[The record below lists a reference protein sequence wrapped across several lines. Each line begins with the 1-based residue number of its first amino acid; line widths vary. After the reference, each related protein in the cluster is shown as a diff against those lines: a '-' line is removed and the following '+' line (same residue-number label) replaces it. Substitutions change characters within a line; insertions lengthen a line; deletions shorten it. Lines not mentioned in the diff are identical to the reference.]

1 MQPLAAL
8 NGPLTP
14 PRRSPTADFGVLVLA
29 DDALG
34 SLGGMQEALPGQR
47 AAVAEL
53 RVVVQQHQ
61 AAADAA
67 QRTQTQSL
75 DVQVLDGQ

>member
-1 MQPLAAL
+1 MQPLAPL
-8 NGPLTP
+8 NGPFGSSHH
-14 PRRSPTADFGVLVLA
+14 SPTADFGVLVLA

-34 SLGGMQEALPGQR
+34 PLGGMQEVLPGQR

-53 RVVVQQHQ
+53 QVVVQQHQ

-67 QRTQTQSL
+67 
-75 DVQVLDGQ
+75 